1 MTTYFNTT
9 LIFLLYKQ
17 KWAKGMYAYFVMG
30 SEAEL
35 LRCLASDLPSVTDY
49 MDYIDF
55 TDMIHVK
62 GISAQTLIL
71 IVYLSMHCKLAS
83 CFLFNFWQGKS
94 TEQCL
99 KPWSTLSS
107 LSIILSFPCWIQCY
121 MMFMMQIIK
130 TVVFGMLL

>member
-1 MTTYFNTT
+1 
-9 LIFLLYKQ
+9 
-17 KWAKGMYAYFVMG
+17 MYAYFVMG

-71 IVYLSMHCKLAS
+71 IVYRSMHCKLAS
-83 CFLFNFWQGKS
+83 CFLFNF
-94 TEQCL
+94 
-99 KPWSTLSS
+99 
-107 LSIILSFPCWIQCY
+107 
-121 MMFMMQIIK
+121 
-130 TVVFGMLL
+130 